1 MIALTTIQRKLEEAI
16 KVHNLSDIELTIYS
30 RYQCGESIGM
40 IAADLKMEEQ
50 EVYKIVHS
58 AIEKFPEGTARPLDY

>member
-40 IAADLKMEEQ
+40 IASDLKMEEQ